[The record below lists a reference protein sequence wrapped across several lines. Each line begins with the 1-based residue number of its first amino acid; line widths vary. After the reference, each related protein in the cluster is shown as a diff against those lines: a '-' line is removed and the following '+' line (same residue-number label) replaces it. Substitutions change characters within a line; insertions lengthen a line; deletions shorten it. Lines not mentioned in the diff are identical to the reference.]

1 MALDGI
7 DHLCY
12 NCTMRNMECVVVK
25 VIPPNR
31 AKREWLERTARAFA
45 QAVQCGLAEAQRER
59 TANRNRL
66 HYTVYPQARA
76 LGLPA
81 DYARMA
87 VNAAVALARSYY
99 GQRKSPHFR
108 KVSFPHVNGSQ
119 GIGLGVRAYAI
130 VRDGDRFVLRV
141 STGHRGQYVWLPLAV
156 PVRYAERVA
165 AARGDARLF
174 QRGADWYVALAV
186 RVLPTPTGCSGEEPT
201 FIGVDLGIVRHAVV
215 VAPGA
220 VAFFDGKADRWRR
233 EHGAALRRRYQ
244 RHRRTDRVRAQRG
257 KERRWMRALNHQIS
271 RQIVNLAATYA
282 HPVIVLER
290 LEGIR
295 YRAKGGKRF
304 NRMLSSWAFRE
315 LVDMV
320 RYKAARAGIAVVLAD
335 PRNTSKTCPECG
347 HATRANRPEQG
358 RFRCVRC
365 GYQGNADY
373 VAARNIAAAGPTA
386 LLHGRPDTARL
397 ASAGQAGD
405 AGSRLDGVKVCVSA
419 HTDPNLASPMFG
431 TPAL

>member
-1 MALDGI
+1 
-7 DHLCY
+7 
-12 NCTMRNMECVVVK
+12 MRNTECVVVK
-25 VIPPNR
+25 VISPNR
-31 AKREWLERTARAFA
+31 AKREWLERTACAFA
-45 QAVQCGLAEAQRER
+45 QAVQRGLEEAQRER
-59 TANRNRL
+59 TAGRNRL

-76 LGLPA
+76 LGLSA

-99 GQRKSPHFR
+99 GRRKSQHLG
-108 KVSFPHVNGSQ
+108 KVPFPKVNGSQ
-119 GIGLGVRAYAI
+119 GIGLGVHAYAV
-130 VRDGDRFVLRV
+130 VRAGDRFVLRV
-141 STGHRGQYVWLPLAV
+141 STGHRGRYIWLPLAV
-156 PVRYAERVA
+156 PAHAADRVA

-174 QRGADWYVALAV
+174 QRGDDWYVALPV
-186 RVLPTPTGCSGEEPT
+186 RGAPAPTGCSGEGPT

-215 VAPGA
+215 VAPGQ
-220 VAFFDGKADRWRR
+220 VAFFDGQADRFRR
-233 EHGAALRRRYQ
+233 EHGAALRGRYQ
-244 RHRRTDRVRAQRG
+244 RHRRTDRVRQQRG
-257 KERRWMRALNHQIS
+257 KERRWMRDRNHQIS
-271 RQIVNLAATYA
+271 RRIVDLAATYP

-304 NRMLSSWAFRE
+304 NRMLAAWTFRE

-320 RYKAARAGIAVVLAD
+320 RYKAARAGIPVVLVD
-335 PRNTSKTCPECG
+335 PRNTSKTCPACG

-386 LLHGRPDTARL
+386 LAHGRSDTARL
-397 ASAGQAGD
+397 ASAGQAGNG
-405 AGSRLDGVKVCVSA
+405 GSRLDGVAVCVSA
-419 HTDPNLASPMFG
+419 HTDPNLASLVSR
-431 TPAL
+431 TPGL